1 MQNPYKIRLRPGDII
16 LILILFSLSI
26 AGFIF
31 QKEIALGGRLYLIEM
46 DGKTLYRLPLSSDTL
61 ITLETR
67 TGSISIRTKS
77 GRVCV
82 SESSCPLKICVK
94 TGWIKRPGE
103 AIICVPNRMV
113 VRIEGE
119 KRKNVDAITE

>member
-1 MQNPYKIRLRPGDII
+1 MQNLHKIRLRSGDII
-16 LILILFSLSI
+16 LILILFSLSV

-31 QKEIALGGRLYLIEM
+31 QKEIAQEGRFYLIEVE
-46 DGKTLYRLPLSSDTL
+46 GKTLYRLPLSSDTL

-67 TGSISIRTKS
+67 TDDISIRTKS

-113 VRIEGE
+113 VRIKGE
-119 KRKNVDAITE
+119 KRKNIDAITE